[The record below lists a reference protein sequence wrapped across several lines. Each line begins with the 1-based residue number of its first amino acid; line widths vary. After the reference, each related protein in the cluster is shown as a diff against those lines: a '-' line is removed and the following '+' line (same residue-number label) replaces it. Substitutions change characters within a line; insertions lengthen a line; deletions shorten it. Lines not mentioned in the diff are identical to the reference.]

1 MNRVHWVMD
10 YETLLNCFIAV
21 FEDIKSEDREIFVI
35 HKERNDCLE
44 FITFLERNIL
54 LEEWHVS
61 FNGIGFDQFIFRCVF
76 LRVLLWG
83 IS

>member
-1 MNRVHWVMD
+1 MTRTHWVMD

-54 LEEWHVS
+54 LE
-61 FNGIGFDQFIFRCVF
+61 
-76 LRVLLWG
+76 
-83 IS
+83 

>member
-1 MNRVHWVMD
+1 MTRTHWVMD

-44 FITFLERNIL
+44 FITFLERNTDAPG
-54 LEEWHVS
+54 LE
-61 FNGIGFDQFIFRCVF
+61 
-76 LRVLLWG
+76 
-83 IS
+83 